1 MSGWCLLL
9 VAALADA
16 AEHLQQ
22 AAVGRANP
30 IRKVVNMLQDM
41 EKKVTKDGEEEERMY
56 KKYMCY
62 CRTNGEEL
70 KASIGAAASKGPL
83 LNNSIEEAVE
93 RKSQLDA
100 DVEKAKSERTS
111 AKSSMDDATA
121 IREKEAA
128 AFAKEN
134 GAISSDIAAIRKAVA
149 ALEAGVDAS
158 FLQSDAAGR
167 VRKLLLKAPAMD
179 AEYSGLLSFLSGAHG
194 DRYAPQSGEIIGILK
209 QLEEQMSG
217 DSAEAAAAEKNA
229 ITEYEALMAAKKKEI
244 AALTAAIEKKITAS
258 AELGVEVAN
267 MKADLGDTQAS
278 LMEDQQFLEDLGED
292 CANKTSE
299 WDVIVKTRQEELT
312 ALAETIT
319 ILNDDDALEIFKQTL
334 PSAAASLIQTSGANS
349 AKAKALE
356 IIGATSRQSHSNTV
370 RLDFVSHALRSKTGN
385 FSKVMKMIDDMVETL
400 NNEQVADDDKKQYCR
415 EEIDKTEDK
424 KKSLTASVSDLEED
438 IVTTEASINAVTEE
452 IESLK
457 EGIQELDKSVA
468 DATEQRKGEAQ
479 AFVQSRQD
487 NKAAKELLTM
497 AVNRLH
503 EFYNSKLHTT
513 TMVPPMSREDQI
525 VAAFEGSDFAQL
537 GMVTRHSQAKDAA
550 APPPSPEAPGPYS
563 KKMEENMGV
572 LAMIN
577 LLVKDLDT
585 EMTEAQV
592 NEKNAQK
599 AYEKLMQDSAEKR
612 ATDSKAL
619 TEKTAQKSGFEE
631 DLQEQK
637 DSKASEAKELGATEK
652 YLFELQGECEWLLAH
667 FDTRKQA
674 RASEIASLGDAKAV
688 LSGADYSLLQ
698 VRSRGNLR
706 ASREL
711 QAM

>member
-1 MSGWCLLL
+1 MMSGWCLLL

-41 EKKVTKDGEEEERMY
+41 EKKVTKDGEEEEQMY

-93 RKSQLDA
+93 KKTRLDA
-100 DVEKAKSERTS
+100 EVETAKAERAS
-111 AKSSMDDATA
+111 AKSSMDEATA

-128 AFAKEN
+128 AFAKESS
-134 GAISSDIAAIRKAVA
+134 AISSDIAAIRKAVE

-158 FLQSDAAGR
+158 FLQSNAAGR
-167 VRKLLLKAPAMD
+167 VRKLLLKAPAVD
-179 AEYSGLLSFLSGAHG
+179 AEYSGLFSFLSGGHG
-194 DRYAPQSGEIIGILK
+194 DGYAPQSGEIIGILK

-217 DSAEAAAAEKNA
+217 DSAEAATTEKKA
-229 ITEYEALMAAKKKEI
+229 IAEYEAVMAAKKKEV
-244 AALTAAIEKKITAS
+244 AALTAAIERKMTTS

-267 MKADLGDTQAS
+267 MNADLDDTQAS
-278 LMEDQQFLEDLGED
+278 LMEDQQFLEDLGET
-292 CANKTSE
+292 CANKSAE
-299 WDVIVKTRQEELT
+299 WDVIVKTRQEELI
-312 ALAETIT
+312 ALAETIN
-319 ILNDDDALEIFKQTL
+319 ILNDDSALDIFKKTL
-334 PSAAASLIQTSGANS
+334 PSAAASLIQISGANTV
-349 AKAKALE
+349 KTKALE
-356 IIGATSRQSHSNTV
+356 IIGAAARQSQNNAV
-370 RLDFVSHALRSKTGN
+370 RLDFVSHALRGKTGN
-385 FSKVMKMIDDMVETL
+385 FSNVMQMIDEMVETL
-400 NNEQVADDDKKQYCR
+400 NNEQDADDDKKQYCR
-415 EEIDKTEDK
+415 DEMDKTEDK
-424 KKSLTASVSDLEED
+424 KKSLSASVSDLEED
-438 IVTTEASINAVTEE
+438 IATTETSIDSVTEE
-452 IESLK
+452 IQSLK
-457 EGIQELDKSVA
+457 DGVNELDKSVA

-479 AFVQSRQD
+479 VFAQSMQD
-487 NKAAKELLTM
+487 NKAAKELLIM

-503 EFYNSKLHTT
+503 EFYNAKLHTT
-513 TMVPPMSREDQI
+513 TILPMSRDDQI
-525 VAAFEGSDFAQL
+525 VAAFEGPDFVQL
-537 GMVTRHSQAKDAA
+537 GMVARHSQAKDAA
-550 APPPSPEAPGPYS
+550 APPPPPESPGPYS
-563 KKMEENMGV
+563 KKMEENTGV
-572 LAMIN
+572 LTMIN

-585 EMTEAQV
+585 EMTEALA
-592 NEKNAQK
+592 NEKNAQT

-619 TEKTAQKSGFEE
+619 TEKIAQKSGLEE

-637 DSKASEAKELGATEK
+637 DSKVSEAKELGATEK
-652 YLFELQGECEWLLAH
+652 YLLELTAECEWLLMH

-706 ASREL
+706 ASREVN
-711 QAM
+711 AR